1 MSSECV
7 GLNSEDRFGWDSPGH
22 DFFLSCTHVGN
33 FTQPEL
39 NPQGEALY

>member
-1 MSSECV
+1 MRWAELWKTV
-7 GLNSEDRFGWDSPGH
+7 FGWDSPGR